1 MVGPRHRKLLLHTLL
16 LGLALTLAVILFDSL
31 GWLAALDDWFYDQR
45 ALRCQQFAPAP
56 TTQLVHLDIDDRTI
70 DVIGRFPWS
79 RDKLAIILDELGRA
93 KPKAVATDII
103 FPEPEPLTYEPQ
115 PDGSAKP
122 VDHDAMCAAAL
133 RRLGCAIV
141 PAALFSG
148 NQVVSPVAIAM
159 LAELQENL
167 ELNEQELVA
176 RLRKRGLG
184 GVEVAGQVGALFFAV
199 QREAVFARVYALLTT
214 SEHVPASVSTAP
226 SIAQPAA
233 ATTAAAAAT
242 QPADAVRA
250 LLRVPGGDT
259 DYGSPLAQ
267 EVRGQFDRV
276 GAINALRRLVPPRPP
291 ESARVIR
298 ASGSFYAPILPLAAA
313 ARSTGFVD
321 FFSDSVVRSVPLLAE
336 HDGRIYPQL
345 GLALALRM
353 LDLEPADVR
362 FTDTAVTIPRKG
374 GESIIIPVRTPTS
387 GGKEAGVPITMDIS
401 WFGSRD
407 WRTMYDASG
416 GHRET
421 LQHVPVLKLWDV
433 WELQR
438 RIRTN
443 NANCDV
449 AIQVILDE
457 DPPDA
462 PVKYR
467 LKVDPPKARKY
478 FENRPAPDDVAAR
491 LEIAAFCLHEL
502 DGLGWLQTYK
512 ELEATTGLKPDEAA
526 QYAQLKEAHRSLT
539 LTVDQTQAL
548 VREID
553 QERGELAKL
562 LGGKAVLIGWT
573 ATGAAADFVPTPL
586 HAKCPGV
593 VVHGA
598 VFNAIVTKHFW
609 RRVPTWVVYGITLIL
624 GLVTAFLAVNLSA
637 PVGLLSSA
645 ALLFGYLA
653 LNGLVLFGRFD
664 LLLGVAP
671 PVLAIGVVWAM
682 CTLYRIVVETRER
695 NLIKARFGKYV
706 DPMLLDFVLENPG
719 KAAFDGERREMT
731 VVFTDLANFTT
742 LSEELG
748 EKSVALLNDY
758 LGHMVPIIREHDGYL
773 NKFLGDGIMCFYGA
787 PRDKGTHAADAVRT
801 ALDMQR
807 AMTVFNEKLAGQ
819 GLPALSV
826 RAGVSTGNMVVGDAG
841 TSDASDYTVLGDAV
855 NFGSRLEGANK
866 YLGTRVLVSA
876 RTVERSADEFLFR
889 PVGRLRVVGKTEGV
903 DVFEAM
909 CPIERA
915 FDAQKRSAELTR
927 EMIEAF
933 KARRFSECQQKIA
946 VMDQHTGGPSKLT
959 AMYQELCTK
968 YLNEPPPPQWDGTVS
983 LTEK

>member
-103 FPEPEPLTYEPQ
+103 FPEPEPTAYEPQ
-115 PDGSAKP
+115 PDGSAKA
-122 VDHDAMCAAAL
+122 VDHDAMFAAAL

-148 NQVVSPVAIAM
+148 KQIVSTVAQAM
-159 LAELQENL
+159 LQELENDL
-167 ELNEQELVA
+167 ELTEEQVA
-176 RLRKRGLG
+176 DRLRDHRELRSG
-184 GVEVAGQVGALFFAV
+184 GSLEAQVRANFFAV
-199 QREAVFARVYALLTT
+199 RREAVFSRVYALLATSPRPRATT
-214 SEHVPASVSTAP
+214 TPTPTTTGHAAIQPATQSASEAAEVIRALLHVPAD
-226 SIAQPAA
+226 I
-233 ATTAAAAAT
+233 
-242 QPADAVRA
+242 DF
-250 LLRVPGGDT
+250 
-259 DYGSPLAQ
+259 GSPLVS
-267 EVRGQFDRV
+267 EVREQFERV
-276 GAINALRRLVPPRPP
+276 AAIVTLRRLAAPSPV
-291 ESARVIR
+291 ESGRLVMAV
-298 ASGSFYAPILPLAAA
+298 GSFYAPIRPLAEAA
-313 ARSTGFVD
+313 SGTGFVD

-336 HDGRIYPQL
+336 HDGRVYPQL

-353 LDLEPADVR
+353 LDVNPSALR
-362 FTDTAVTIPRKG
+362 FTSDALTIPCGDRRT
-374 GESIIIPVRTPTS
+374 IVVPVRTPAA
-387 GGKEAGVPITMDIS
+387 GHKERGVPMTMDIP
-401 WFGSRD
+401 WFGARE
-407 WRTMYDASG
+407 WETMYDPPDHVQSA
-416 GHRET
+416 
-421 LQHVPVLKLWDV
+421 QHIPVLTLWDV
-433 WELQR
+433 SELVR
-438 RIRTN
+438 KLRKN
-443 NANCDV
+443 NA
-449 AIQVILDE
+449 
-457 DPPDA
+457 DA
-462 PVKYR
+462 
-467 LKVDPPKARKY
+467 D
-478 FENRPAPDDVAAR
+478 AAMIFV
-491 LEIAAFCLHEL
+491 LEIANRDKAKAYEQHRPPADDVVNRTAMIGAALADEEVQHWISDLSKTPTDQRDDDTIKFLAAVSQLREVA
-502 DGLGWLQTYK
+502 GQSRK
-512 ELEATTGLKPDEAA
+512 LEQDVAEQRARLA
-526 QYAQLKEAHRSLT
+526 
-539 LTVDQTQAL
+539 
-548 VREID
+548 REF
-553 QERGELAKL
+553 
-562 LGGKAVLIGWT
+562 GGKAVIIGWT
-573 ATGAAADFVPTPL
+573 AVGAAADFVPTPL

-598 VFNAIVTKHFW
+598 VFNAIVTNHFW
-609 RRVPTWVVYGITLIL
+609 RRVPMWVVYGITLLL
-624 GLVTAFLAVNLSA
+624 GLLTAFLAVNLSA

-645 ALLFGYLA
+645 ALLLGYLA
-653 LNGLVLFGRFD
+653 LNGLVLFGKFD
-664 LLLGVAP
+664 LLAAAAA

-807 AMTVFNEKLAGQ
+807 AMAVFNEKLAAQ

-909 CPIERA
+909 CPTERA
-915 FDAQKRSAELTR
+915 TDAQKRAAELTR
-927 EMIEAF
+927 AMIEAF
-933 KARRFSECQQKIA
+933 KARRFEDCQHKIA
-946 VMDQHTGGPSKLT
+946 ALDQHASGPSKLT
-959 AMYQELCTK
+959 AMYQELCIK
-968 YLNEPPPPQWDGTVS
+968 YLKEPPPPDWDGTVS

>member
-1 MVGPRHRKLLLHTLL
+1 MHARAGGAGQPRMVGPRHRKLLLHTLL

-93 KPKAVATDII
+93 HPKAVATDII
-103 FPEPEPLTYEPQ
+103 FPEPEPPAYEPQ
-115 PDGSAKP
+115 PDGKARS
-122 VDHDAMCAAAL
+122 VDHDAMFAAAL

-148 NQVVSPVAIAM
+148 TQVRSPLAVAM
-159 LAELQENL
+159 LGELEQNL
-167 ELNEQELVA
+167 ELPEAALVE
-176 RLRKRGLG
+176 RLQKRGFGSANLS
-184 GVEVAGQVGALFFAV
+184 AQVGSLYFAV
-199 QREAVFARVYALLTT
+199 RREAIFARAYALITGPSGT
-214 SEHVPASVSTAP
+214 S
-226 SIAQPAA
+226 
-233 ATTAAAAAT
+233 ATR
-242 QPADAVRA
+242 PADAVRT
-250 LLRVPGGDT
+250 LLHAPGGAAGSDSDI
-259 DYGSPLAQ
+259 DYRSPLAQ
-267 EVRGQFDRV
+267 EVGEQFERV
-276 GAINALRRLVPPRPP
+276 AAINALRRLAAPRPI
-291 ESARVIR
+291 ESPRLVK
-298 ASGSFYAPILPLAAA
+298 ASGSFYAPIRVNAEA
-313 ARSTGFVD
+313 ARATAFVD

-336 HDGRIYPQL
+336 HDGRVYPQL

-353 LDLEPADVR
+353 LDVEPADLR
-362 FTDTAVTIPRKG
+362 FTERTVTIPRKG
-374 GESIIIPVRTPTS
+374 RGDGDIVVPVRTPAS
-387 GGKEAGVPITMDIS
+387 GEKEAGVPMTMDIP

-407 WRTMYDASG
+407 WRTMYDAAG
-416 GHRET
+416 GHRQT
-421 LQHVPVLKLWDV
+421 LQHIPVLKLWDV
-433 WELQR
+433 WELQQ
-438 RIRTN
+438 RIAKN
-443 NANCDV
+443 NANCDA
-449 AIQVILDE
+449 AIRVILDE
-457 DPPDA
+457 DPPGA
-462 PVKYR
+462 RVRYR
-467 LKVDPPKARKY
+467 LSVDPAKARGY
-478 FENRPAPDDVAAR
+478 FQNLPPPDDVAAR
-491 LEIAAFCLHEL
+491 LEIAAFCLREL

-512 ELEATTGLKPDEAA
+512 DLQATTGLKPEEAE
-526 QYAQLKEAHRSLT
+526 QYEQLKEARRSLKM
-539 LTVDQTQAL
+539 TVDETQAL
-548 VREID
+548 VRDIG
-553 QERGELAKL
+553 QERTELAEL

-598 VFNAIVTKHFW
+598 VFNAIVTNHFW
-609 RRVPTWVVYGITLIL
+609 RQVPTWVIYAITLLL
-624 GLVTAFLAVNLSA
+624 GLLTAFLAVNLSA
-637 PVGLLSSA
+637 PMGLLSSA
-645 ALLFGYLA
+645 ALLLGYLA
-653 LNGLVLFGRFD
+653 LNGLLLFGKFN
-664 LLLGVAP
+664 LLAGVAP

-695 NLIKARFGKYV
+695 TLIKARFGKYV

-807 AMTVFNEKLAGQ
+807 AMAVFNEKLSAQ

-876 RTVERSADEFLFR
+876 RTAERASDEFLFR

-909 CPIERA
+909 CPIDRA
-915 FDAQKRSAELTR
+915 TDAQKRAAELTR

-933 KARRFSECQQKIA
+933 KGRRFAECQQKIVELDGHA
-946 VMDQHTGGPSKLT
+946 GGPSKLT
-959 AMYQELCTK
+959 AMYQELCVK
-968 YLNEPPPPQWDGTVS
+968 YLKEPPPTGWDGTVS